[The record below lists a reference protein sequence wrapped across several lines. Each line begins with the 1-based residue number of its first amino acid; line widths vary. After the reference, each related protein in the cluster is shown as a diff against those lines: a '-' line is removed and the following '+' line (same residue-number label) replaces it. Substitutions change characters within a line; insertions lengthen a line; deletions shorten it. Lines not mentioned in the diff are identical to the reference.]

1 MNNILEDKELHLVIV
16 WEKARY
22 KQDEI
27 INSINEEFELL
38 ETYKI
43 NWDKKLFG
51 KNLTS
56 FYGTNLPPNSKKE
69 KHCGN
74 GEFLLITFYDK
85 KPKNGFIETGR
96 GTEKVN
102 LNVFLAKE
110 KFRDWTGGGHKIH
123 SSNTIYETNHDL
135 ILLLGINYEQYLKLI
150 SNKIISNNNSNI
162 IENVPKNII
171 GVDGWKSLREL
182 FFVMNNTLDY
192 VVLRNFEK
200 LPDQNYIDEHFDIDF
215 LVRDL
220 DQAIFITNAKK
231 VHNHKDRAHYKIK
244 VNKEY
249 VYVDFRHVSDNYYD
263 KSWQDKILKRKIYS
277 SNGYYRPTNED
288 YFYSIVYHILIHK
301 RSIQYDYPDKIKNI
315 FKKLSIFN
323 EIDANFDR
331 YYLLLE
337 NFLEK
342 NNYKYTEPND
352 PSVFFDKK
360 FIFFKDNIKNFS
372 NLFLI
377 KITPFLVKEWKN
389 FSGYSY
395 FTAETEKNEKLI
407 IKNGGMGLSARR
419 EFKILELLR
428 KSNPNYFPKEFFFRC
443 TDKEKF
449 FVLEKI
455 EGSRL
460 DELINKNLL
469 KSKSPIFLRN
479 IYRGIFKILK
489 ILHDKK
495 IVHRDIR
502 PQNIIIKKDGSPI
515 LIDFQSSVDVD
526 RKKFRELRVIR
537 KKPRLIKGLGGKFSK
552 NRFHWDDAYSVKK
565 ILELFEFIKDE
576 EFFKIQNNVD
586 KLIGKYEIISV
597 KNNFFSKKIV
607 LTTNKFSTQINNA
620 KKFFYKTLF
629 VLTRKKKYKDKIK
642 KFEKKLLNI

>member
-16 WEKARY
+16 WGKARY

-51 KNLTS
+51 KNLKS

-244 VNKEY
+244 VNKY
-249 VYVDFRHVSDNYYD
+249 
-263 KSWQDKILKRKIYS
+263 
-277 SNGYYRPTNED
+277 
-288 YFYSIVYHILIHK
+288 
-301 RSIQYDYPDKIKNI
+301 KN
-315 FKKLSIFN
+315 
-323 EIDANFDR
+323 
-331 YYLLLE
+331 
-337 NFLEK
+337 
-342 NNYKYTEPND
+342 
-352 PSVFFDKK
+352 
-360 FIFFKDNIKNFS
+360 
-372 NLFLI
+372 
-377 KITPFLVKEWKN
+377 
-389 FSGYSY
+389 
-395 FTAETEKNEKLI
+395 
-407 IKNGGMGLSARR
+407 
-419 EFKILELLR
+419 
-428 KSNPNYFPKEFFFRC
+428 
-443 TDKEKF
+443 
-449 FVLEKI
+449 
-455 EGSRL
+455 
-460 DELINKNLL
+460 
-469 KSKSPIFLRN
+469 
-479 IYRGIFKILK
+479 
-489 ILHDKK
+489 
-495 IVHRDIR
+495 
-502 PQNIIIKKDGSPI
+502 
-515 LIDFQSSVDVD
+515 
-526 RKKFRELRVIR
+526 
-537 KKPRLIKGLGGKFSK
+537 
-552 NRFHWDDAYSVKK
+552 
-565 ILELFEFIKDE
+565 
-576 EFFKIQNNVD
+576 
-586 KLIGKYEIISV
+586 
-597 KNNFFSKKIV
+597 
-607 LTTNKFSTQINNA
+607 
-620 KKFFYKTLF
+620 
-629 VLTRKKKYKDKIK
+629 
-642 KFEKKLLNI
+642 